1 MAYTWLCGAV
11 AIAVAVLPSSARADS
26 FSRGSISAE
35 SRGFVPDDSDD
46 TEDAGIAL
54 VTRLEIKYRP
64 STRVDL
70 VLRGLARFDALDDT
84 RNIGTLEDAYIGYA
98 IGRLRLRLGTQIL
111 NWTATEAFHPND
123 IMNSRNY
130 DSDFENLEKLGE
142 PMVEAQVRVLQG
154 SLSVYYMPIRITPN
168 LVSTSSRLSLFPE
181 GFKLGD
187 TQWVGRDGQL
197 SESLFAHQGAVHF
210 SQTIGRADVAIHVV
224 DHNDRQQPKFEP
236 IPSGAELRPTYHWVT
251 QFGVSYVQVFGSL
264 LLKVEAAHRQF
275 HEPAPSLIIDSQTT
289 HQTIAA
295 GLEYGWTTDA
305 GHDATVL
312 AEGQAVLVK
321 DRAVARDLDLFQGDV
336 LIGYRH
342 AFNDEKSRE
351 LLLVFIADAERPYE
365 YVAALRYAQ
374 ALSDT
379 WSVAAT
385 ARSFRLLDK
394 KIHFAEFSL
403 TRNF

>member
-64 STRVDL
+64 SARVDL

-98 IGRLRLRLGTQIL
+98 IGRLRLRLGAQIL

-123 IMNSRNY
+123 IINSRNY

-154 SLSVYYMPIRITPN
+154 SLSVYYMPIRVTPN

-181 GFKLGD
+181 GFNLGD
-187 TQWVGRDGQL
+187 TQWVGRDGQI
-197 SESLFAHQGAVHF
+197 SESVFAHQGAVHF
-210 SQTIGRADVAIHVV
+210 SQTIG
-224 DHNDRQQPKFEP
+224 
-236 IPSGAELRPTYHWVT
+236 L
-251 QFGVSYVQVFGSL
+251 
-264 LLKVEAAHRQF
+264 
-275 HEPAPSLIIDSQTT
+275 
-289 HQTIAA
+289 
-295 GLEYGWTTDA
+295 
-305 GHDATVL
+305 
-312 AEGQAVLVK
+312 
-321 DRAVARDLDLFQGDV
+321 
-336 LIGYRH
+336 
-342 AFNDEKSRE
+342 
-351 LLLVFIADAERPYE
+351 ADA
-365 YVAALRYAQ
+365 A
-374 ALSDT
+374 
-379 WSVAAT
+379 
-385 ARSFRLLDK
+385 
-394 KIHFAEFSL
+394 
-403 TRNF
+403 